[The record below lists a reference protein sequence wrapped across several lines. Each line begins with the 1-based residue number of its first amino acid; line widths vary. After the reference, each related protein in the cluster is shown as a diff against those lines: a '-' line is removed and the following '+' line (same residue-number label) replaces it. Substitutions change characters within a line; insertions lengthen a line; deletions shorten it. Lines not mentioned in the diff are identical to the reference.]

1 MEVATRL
8 ISKKQSEEIVSITRR
23 SVVQSNRSKISSII
37 PCKVSVDGY
46 LGASLRQARRGDRH
60 LFVNS

>member
-1 MEVATRL
+1 MEVATSL
-8 ISKKQSEEIVSITRR
+8 TSKKQSEEIISITRR

-46 LGASLRQARRGDRH
+46 LWASLRQARRGVRH
-60 LFVNS
+60 LFANS